1 MHSYTTVRRFSLHNL
16 LLLLALLSLAGCGG
30 GGGGDGGD
38 TLIGNDIPI
47 ASDDSPTAGTNSWTV
62 TASAG
67 PGGSISPA
75 NLSVNE
81 GDTAS
86 FIVTPDSGYS
96 IASVTGC
103 NGSLSGD
110 TYTTGPVTAD
120 CTVTASFA
128 SGGTGNI
135 WNISAAA
142 DPATGGTV
150 SGTGGYAEGTKVT
163 LTATPGSGYR
173 FVKWTEGGSVVS
185 TTPSYSFTA
194 AMDRA
199 LVAHFASSAAAGE
212 ETPYTV
218 DAFGYVDPRPE
229 SFHPLRRAQ
238 SPLMKLEEL
247 FVLSIG
253 NSIFVD
259 DWFIDDDGQAVQ
271 KPKRGLA
278 NRPGFHGTA
287 ARYRSAGRAD
297 VDGDGY
303 DELIILRIGDPGDN
317 EVDGLVLGVFSIAS
331 GNEAVPLATITD
343 GTQLLYARLT
353 AGDLDGDGAD
363 ELIVYGVNGQDADN
377 IAFSRIAVYDFN
389 GTDFDR
395 IFQWNINDTEVAV
408 DAGDFDGDG
417 RDELFAVF
425 RSGEPAPSGNGFTA
439 YILKRAATGLAAFLT
454 MDLTSSLTQGGDYEV
469 MELGA
474 VAADLDNDG
483 IHEPVV
489 ASIRRDTTSGTPEI
503 NMYAMKLGN
512 WKLTAMTSSSQ
523 PLQTMEHS
531 PYDDELWLVAAADLN
546 GDGQDEIVSTLRDID
561 GDNGY
566 RACRFSH
573 FALNNDAAPKPFGT
587 ATSTVISSGSD
598 ATPRSRC
605 AMAVLDN
612 DRDNKDE
619 VFLGRLDP
627 GDPYRSTKLHN
638 KLWRHEIDARPYAQ
652 EVGNSTKTFYAI
664 KSRSLPMEHF
674 DRYQTRPEPLSLV
687 GGDFDGDSLVVR
699 YTGNKWLSLP
709 KPMVMFVAAAPPNQ
723 GNISHNFAD
732 TGTTI
737 TLIDSSSTSEGTGIS
752 VTTGVTLSVDTPTF
766 FDVLSY
772 SASVSLKNALT
783 QTETNTKI
791 LTRETSFSGPPD
803 ADKVVFQGTLFMSY
817 EYQIVGSSD
826 PTLIGTRVTIDEP
839 VSTQTWQWPL
849 DLFNATVGAA
859 HRIGPDIIDHT
870 PGDVASYMRESD
882 KNALQNSTGFL
893 QTGVVSLNPSGGTKG
908 GGYTSQSIET
918 TEEWVRDVETT
929 WSVEYA
935 LGVTVAGV
943 GLTASQSLDN
953 TGIYS
958 LSLSKGIRYEGKVG
972 EVLSLDEYKDYRF
985 DWGMFIRQV
994 EHDDGSKFL
1003 VIDYWVE
1010 NLGPGYGT
1018 R

>member
-1 MHSYTTVRRFSLHNL
+1 MRTQIFHHRFFIRN
-16 LLLLALLSLAGCGG
+16 LLALLTLFFLAGCGG
-30 GGGGDGGD
+30 GGGG
-38 TLIGNDIPI
+38 GN
-47 ASDDSPTAGTNSWTV
+47 
-62 TASAG
+62 
-67 PGGSISPA
+67 
-75 NLSVNE
+75 
-81 GDTAS
+81 
-86 FIVTPDSGYS
+86 TP
-96 IASVTGC
+96 
-103 NGSLSGD
+103 
-110 TYTTGPVTAD
+110 
-120 CTVTASFA
+120 
-128 SGGTGNI
+128 
-135 WNISAAA
+135 AA
-142 DPATGGTV
+142 DDAQIANSDNT
-150 SGTGGYAEGTKVT
+150 
-163 LTATPGSGYR
+163 
-173 FVKWTEGGSVVS
+173 
-185 TTPSYSFTA
+185 
-194 AMDRA
+194 
-199 LVAHFASSAAAGE
+199 AAGE

-218 DAFGYVDPRPE
+218 DAFGYTDPRPE

-253 NSIFVD
+253 NPIFVD

-271 KPKRGLA
+271 KPRRGLA
-278 NRPGFHGTA
+278 NRPGFTGTA
-287 ARYRSAGRAD
+287 ARYRSAGSAD

-343 GTQLLYARLT
+343 GTQLLYARLAT
-353 AGDLDGDGAD
+353 GDVDGDGAD
-363 ELIVYGVNGQDADN
+363 ELIVYGVKGQDADN
-377 IAFSRIAVYDFN
+377 IAYTHIAVYDFN

-395 IFQWNINDTEVAV
+395 IYQWNINETEVAV

-417 RDELFAVF
+417 EDELFAVF

-439 YILKRAATGLAAFLT
+439 YILKRTATGLAAFIT
-454 MDLTSSLTQGGDYEV
+454 MDLSSALTQGGDYEV
-469 MELGA
+469 MELAA

-483 IHEPVV
+483 IPEPVV

-503 NMYAMKLGN
+503 NMYAMKLSN

-546 GDGQDEIVSTLRDID
+546 GDGQDEVVSTLRDID

-587 ATSTVISSGSD
+587 STSTVISSGNL
-598 ATPRSRC
+598 ATARSRC

-612 DRDNKDE
+612 DADNKDE
-619 VFLGRLDP
+619 VILGRLDP
-627 GDPYRSTKLHN
+627 GDQSQKQRN
-638 KLWRHEIDARPYAQ
+638 KLWRHEIDVQTFAQ
-652 EVGNSTKTFYAI
+652 QVGNTTKTFYAV
-664 KSRSLPMEHF
+664 KSRSLPVEHMY
-674 DRYQTRPEPLSLV
+674 RYQSRPEPLSLV
-687 GGDFDGDSLVVR
+687 GGDFDGDNLEVR

-709 KPMVMFVAAAPPNQ
+709 KPVVMFVAAAPPNQ

-737 TLIDSSSTSEGTGIS
+737 SLIESSGTAEGTGFS
-752 VTTGVTLSVDTPTF
+752 VTTGVTLSVETPTF

-772 SASVSLKNALT
+772 SASVSLKNAITRT
-783 QTETNTKI
+783 QTNTEVI
-791 LTRETSFSGPPD
+791 TRETSFSGPPD

-817 EYQIVGSSD
+817 EYQVVRSSD
-826 PTLIGTRVTIDEP
+826 PDLIGTRVTIDEP
-839 VSTQTWQWPL
+839 VSTQIWQWSL
-849 DLFNATVGAA
+849 DLFNATVDAA
-859 HRIGPDIIDHT
+859 YRIGPDIIDHT

-882 KNALQNSTGFL
+882 KNALKNEPGFL
-893 QTGVVSLNPSGGTKG
+893 QTSVVSLNPSGGTKG

-918 TEEWVRDVETT
+918 TEEWARDVETT
-929 WSVEYA
+929 WSIEYA
-935 LGVTVAGV
+935 VGVSVAGV

-958 LSLSKGIRYEGKVG
+958 VSLSKGIRYEGKVG
-972 EVLSLDEYKDYRF
+972 EVLSLDEYNNYRF

-994 EHDDGSKFL
+994 EHTDGYKFQ
-1003 VIDYWVE
+1003 VIDYWVD
-1010 NLGPGYGT
+1010 NLGPGY